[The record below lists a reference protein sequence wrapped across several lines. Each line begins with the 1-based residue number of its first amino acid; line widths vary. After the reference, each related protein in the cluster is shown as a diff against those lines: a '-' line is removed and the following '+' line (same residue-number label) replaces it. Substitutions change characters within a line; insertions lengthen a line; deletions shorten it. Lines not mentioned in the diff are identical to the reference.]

1 MADQELAKVELS
13 GPERAAV
20 FLMSLGEDE
29 AAQVLRYMAPAE
41 VQSLGTA
48 MAELSSV
55 TQEHISS
62 ALDQFVTNIGNESSL
77 SIGSQDYL
85 KRILTRALGREKAN
99 NMMAKVITGENQPM
113 GLAALRWMTPKSVAN
128 VIRDENPQ
136 IIAIIL
142 THLDREQAGEVLAQ
156 LAEEVQPDILM
167 RIASLKAVHPSAL
180 AELDDILEQRFAADP
195 EVEIPGIG
203 GISAAAEILN
213 TVDGDTESRV
223 IDIIQGK
230 DMEMYEE
237 IKEKMFVFENLLGLD
252 ERGMQTMLREI
263 SNEKIVIALKGAS
276 AAMNDKVF
284 RNMSKN
290 AAEMLRDDLEAMGPV
305 RLSEVEEAQKGIIA
319 IAQRMNEEGLIALA
333 GKGDE
338 FV

>member
-1 MADQELAKVELS
+1 MPDQEIANAELS
-13 GPERAAV
+13 GAKRAAV
-20 FLMSLGEDE
+20 LLMTLGEEE
-29 AAQVLRYMAPAE
+29 AAQILKYMAPEE
-41 VQSLGTA
+41 VQSLGSA
-48 MAELSSV
+48 MAELTSV
-55 TQEHISS
+55 TQEDISGT
-62 ALDQFVTNIGNESSL
+62 LDQFVNNIGNESSL

-99 NMMAKVITGENQPM
+99 NMMARVVVGDKPTGLE
-113 GLAALRWMTPKSVAN
+113 ALRWMTPKSVAN

-142 THLDREQAGEVLAQ
+142 THLDREHAGEVLAQ
-156 LAEEVQPDILM
+156 LPEEAQPDILM

-180 AELDDILEQRFAADP
+180 EELDEILEQRFAADP
-195 EVEIPGIG
+195 EVEIGGIG
-203 GISAAAEILN
+203 GTKAAAEILN
-213 TVDGDTESRV
+213 TVDADTETRV
-223 IDIIQGK
+223 IDTIKDADLEMCEDIQ
-230 DMEMYEE
+230 
-237 IKEKMFVFENLLGLD
+237 EKMFVFENLLALD
-252 ERGMQTMLREI
+252 DRGMQSMLREVA
-263 SNEKIVIALKGAS
+263 NEKLVIALKGAS
-276 AAMNDKVF
+276 AAMSEKIF

-305 RLSEVEEAQKGIIA
+305 RLSEVEEAQKSIIA